1 MPIAGAITIELA
13 CEHISLCPQRAMWWP
28 ARKTLIIAD
37 PHIGKDDT
45 FRRAG
50 IPVPASLAKAD
61 FARLSSL
68 ISTLGPQRLVVLGDF
83 YHARPDAKDHGQA
96 ALRAWRESHPALDV
110 TIVRGNHDV
119 HAGPPPEALSICT
132 LDEGEFDAPWV
143 YRHHPAEDA
152 RGVVLAGHLH
162 PGVTVVLGRREGKRV
177 PCFHIE
183 PGCVVLPAFGRFTGT
198 SRVEVSPRGA
208 VYAVSDDGVLQLPPA
223 VLA

>member
-1 MPIAGAITIELA
+1 MPVAGAISIDLA
-13 CEHISLCPQRAMWWP
+13 GERVVLCPQRALWWP
-28 ARKTLIIAD
+28 ARATLIIAD

-50 IPVPASLAKAD
+50 IPVPASLAQAD

-68 ISTLGPQRLVVLGDF
+68 IDTLDAHRLIILGDF
-83 YHARPDAKDHGQA
+83 YHARPGVGDHGQHALRGWREAHA
-96 ALRAWRESHPALDV
+96 ALDI

-119 HAGPPPEALSICT
+119 HAGPPPEDLAMYT
-132 LDEGEFDAPWV
+132 VDEGEFDAPWV
-143 YRHHPAEDA
+143 YRHHPTVDA

-177 PCFHIE
+177 PCFHVE

-198 SRVEVSPRGA
+198 SRVEVSTDGS
-208 VYAVSDDGVLQLPPA
+208 VYAVSDDVVMHLPPA